1 MKKIDWAKRIIAGIA
16 IVICLLGLFKA
27 INRNIG
33 IDIVLIMLAVILG
46 IESALDY
53 KKGKK
58 LWMVIDIIAA
68 VVFLLAAVDALFGI
82 TDIIQMRF

>member
-1 MKKIDWAKRIIAGIA
+1 MKKLDLTKRIIAGIA

-33 IDIVLIMLAVILG
+33 IDIALALLAVIFG

-58 LWMVIDIIAA
+58 ICMLIDIVAA

-82 TDIIQMRF
+82 TGIIQMRL